1 MIDIFD
7 KVYYICFWLI
17 VDLWRWLMFC
27 VIDLFVIIWLF
38 DSIWS
43 KYMIRNSGMYIYY
56 LNKNACTCIILCVAL
71 WHHHDGNLCTS
82 NSPLTTVSAGY
93 YDLKLKF
100 IGKRKTAL
108 WETLIPRPL
117 VLIRDLAL
125 FLESEEKDLFEI
137 KVLMVSLEYSLDD
150 IFSVWPAR
158 DQLWVRVFCRYY
170 LLIIFNWKIVRYLC
184 AIKIYI
190 LCLQIF

>member
-27 VIDLFVIIWLF
+27 VIDLFVIIWLYVTIWLF

-93 YDLKLKF
+93 HDLKLKF
-100 IGKRKTAL
+100 VGKGKTTL
-108 WETLIPRPL
+108 WETLILRQL
-117 VLIRDLAL
+117 VLIRDLVL
-125 FLESEEKDLFEI
+125 FWSPKR
-137 KVLMVSLEYSLDD
+137 K
-150 IFSVWPAR
+150 IFW
-158 DQLWVRVFCRYY
+158 D
-170 LLIIFNWKIVRYLC
+170 
-184 AIKIYI
+184 
-190 LCLQIF
+190 